1 MDEASGQFFSRE
13 VTNMYEDKTLV
24 CKECGAEF
32 VFTAGEQEFY
42 AERGFQNEPQRCK
55 ACRDARKNAARSP
68 REYFTAV
75 CANCGGEA
83 RVPFEPRR
91 PIVRSTAASA
101 SQRCA
106 RTADLT
112 CKPEPASRWGA
123 GFSRFPVRE
132 SWTVLACGKVG
143 FAEQKAGLAF
153 FRAVWYALP
162 VKIAN
167 NWILRHHSAFFPPYR
182 AVKHKRES
190 RRFPSRRKQQWTERN
205 RLPP

>member
-1 MDEASGQFFSRE
+1 MSPS
-13 VTNMYEDKTLV
+13 
-24 CKECGAEF
+24 
-32 VFTAGEQEFY
+32 
-42 AERGFQNEPQRCK
+42 
-55 ACRDARKNAARSP
+55 AARP
-68 REYFTAV
+68 AVTLARMLPAARESTSLLSAPTAAAKLV
-75 CANCGGEA
+75 F
-83 RVPFEPRR
+83 PSSRR

-132 SWTVLACGKVG
+132 SWTALVCGKVG

-190 RRFPSRRKQQWTERN
+190 SRFPSRRKQQWTERN
-205 RLPP
+205 RSPP

>member
-1 MDEASGQFFSRE
+1 
-13 VTNMYEDKTLV
+13 MYEDKTLV

-83 RVPFEPRR
+83 RVPFEPKTDR
-91 PIVRSTAASA
+91 PVYCSECFA
-101 SQRCA
+101 
-106 RTADLT
+106 
-112 CKPEPASRWGA
+112 KMPASHWGA